1 MNGATSTIGIK
12 LTLDGASQTES
23 GIRRVTQSVDD
34 MGGSAKAV
42 SGFLT
47 NMLGVAFG
55 GATIGAYVSKLVQ
68 VQREF
73 DVLNSSLVTV
83 TGSSAQAEKEFAWI
97 RQFASTTPYALAEV
111 TQAFVKMRALGLD
124 ASKESL
130 LSYANTASAMGKGL
144 DQVIEAVADASSG
157 EFERL
162 RDFGIRASQQG
173 DQVAFTFRGVTTTV
187 KKNSDDIVA
196 YLKRIGDV
204 DFAGAVEERSKT
216 LDAALSNLA
225 DSWDGLFRAASRGG
239 IGNAIANDARSVAT
253 TLDVIGE
260 AMENARKSG
269 GGLARQLTD
278 GLGVAI
284 GRLSFGT
291 VAATAETLNGTINF
305 LTGNLFNLSTKL
317 DLLPDNLRT
326 TAEQA
331 EIMGRKIKE
340 AEAEFAA
347 LQERSKINPESI
359 YFKSELANL
368 SEYIASLRTA
378 RDEKQKLIGQF
389 AGGGR
394 GFTNPKT
401 VGDLLKEEEKRLA
414 AQREA
419 RDKLM
424 EKLATPDEKLQTEL
438 ARQRDALGQFFTP
451 DVERRIRESFAK
463 KGGTDKNKVTPQD
476 LLGFDVAE
484 IERNL
489 KRYTDAY
496 TNAQDIV
503 SAAQAA
509 GLIDDREY
517 YEAQLGFINLNAD
530 ARVRA
535 LQQERERLEMENTT
549 GAERLRQ
556 LERVADI
563 EAEISMVR
571 QDAAAQ
577 TEILG
582 IREDARLKRVKQA
595 YEEAKVAAQAYLD
608 TLLTQYTRDIDGF
621 GRGDRGRRLAIGLN
635 QIDDRY
641 ANQRES
647 LANDRLRGD
656 IKDEAEYQRRLDLI
670 NNYNELARAAYRK
683 HYADLEREQANW
695 LNGAN
700 DAIANYRDGAA
711 DVAGMTNELFTNAF
725 QGMEDALVTFVTTG
739 KLSFTDLANSIVA
752 DITRIIIKQQISN
765 ALGVA
770 GGSGGSGALGLIGA
784 GVSALFGTSGTAALA
799 SSMPGNSLD
808 TFLKLNNNF
817 GTGPSFDG
825 GGYTGDAPRVGGVDG
840 KGGFWALMH
849 PQETVVDHARGQT
862 AGMTVTNHFTI
873 SGPVDRRTEGQIA
886 AAAHR
891 GLSRWQRNL

>member
-1 MNGATSTIGIK
+1 MSNATSTIGIK
-12 LTLDGASQTES
+12 LSLDGASQTES

-42 SGFLT
+42 AGYLT
-47 NMLGVAFG
+47 NMFGVAFG
-55 GATIGAYVSKLVQ
+55 AASIGAYLGKVVE
-68 VQREF
+68 VQRQF

-124 ASKESL
+124 ANRDALASFG
-130 LSYANTASAMGKGL
+130 NTASAMGKGL
-144 DQVIEAVADASSG
+144 DQIIEAVADASTG

-162 RDFGIRASQQG
+162 KEFGIRTAQQG
-173 DQVAFTFRGVTTTV
+173 DQVSFTFRGVTTTV
-187 KKNSDDIVA
+187 KKSSDEIVE
-196 YLKRIGDV
+196 YLKRIGEV
-204 DFAGAVEERSKT
+204 DFAGAMDERAKT
-216 LDAALSNLA
+216 LDGTLSNLA
-225 DSWDGLFRAASRGG
+225 DSWERLILTSSQGGLGQA
-239 IGNAIANDARSVAT
+239 IGNDAKAVAT
-253 TLDVIGE
+253 TLEVMSE
-260 AMENARKSG
+260 AMENARQSG
-269 GGLARQLTD
+269 GGLARQLAD
-278 GLGVAI
+278 GLGVAL
-284 GRLSFGT
+284 GRLTFGA
-291 VAATAETLNGTINF
+291 VASTAETFNGTINA
-305 LTGNLFNLSTKL
+305 LTGNVFNLSTKI
-317 DLLPDNLRT
+317 DILPDNLRT

-331 EIMGRKIKE
+331 DIFARKLKD
-340 AEAEFAA
+340 AEVEFAA
-347 LQERSKINPESI
+347 LQARSKQNPESI
-359 YFKSELANL
+359 YFKSELSNL
-368 SEYIASLRTA
+368 AAYIEGLKLA
-378 RDEKQKLIGQF
+378 RQEKLQLMGQA

-394 GFTNPKT
+394 GFTNPQT
-401 VGDLLKEEEKRLA
+401 VGQLLAEEEKRAA

-424 EKLATPDEKLQTEL
+424 EKFATPDEKLQTEL
-438 ARQRDALGQFFTP
+438 ARQRDALGPLFTP
-451 DVERRIRESFAK
+451 DIERRIRESFAK
-463 KGGTDKNKVTPQD
+463 KGGTDKNKVTAQD

-535 LQQERERLEMENTT
+535 LQQERERLELENTT

-556 LERVADI
+556 QQRLAEI

-582 IREDARLKRVKQA
+582 IREAARLKRVTQA

-608 TLLTQYTRDIDGF
+608 TLLTQYAREIDGI
-621 GRGDRGRRLAIGLN
+621 GRGDRARRLASGLN

-641 ANQRES
+641 ESQRQG
-647 LANDRLRGD
+647 LAGERRRGEITED
-656 IKDEAEYQRRLDLI
+656 QYKSQLDLI

-891 GLSRWQRNL
+891 GLTRWQRNL

>member
-1 MNGATSTIGIK
+1 MSNATSTIGIK
-12 LTLDGASQTES
+12 LSLDGASQTES

-42 SGFLT
+42 ASYLT
-47 NMLGVAFG
+47 NMFGVAFG
-55 GATIGAYVSKLVQ
+55 AASIGAYLGKVVE
-68 VQREF
+68 VQRQF

-124 ASKESL
+124 ANRDSL
-130 LSYANTASAMGKGL
+130 ASFGNTASAMGKSL
-144 DQVIEAVADASSG
+144 DQIIEAVADASTG

-162 RDFGIRASQQG
+162 KEFGIRTAQQG
-173 DQVAFTFRGVTTTV
+173 DQVSFTFRGVTTTV
-187 KKNSDDIVA
+187 KKSSDEIVE
-196 YLKRIGDV
+196 YLKRIGEV
-204 DFAGAVEERSKT
+204 DFAGAMDERAKT
-216 LDAALSNLA
+216 LDGTLSNLA
-225 DSWDGLFRAASRGG
+225 DSWERLILTSSQGGLGQA
-239 IGNAIANDARSVAT
+239 IGNDAKAVAT
-253 TLDVIGE
+253 TLEVMSE
-260 AMENARKSG
+260 AMENARQSG
-269 GGLARQLTD
+269 GGLARQLAD
-278 GLGVAI
+278 GLGVAL
-284 GRLSFGT
+284 GRLTFGA
-291 VAATAETLNGTINF
+291 VASTAETFNGTINA
-305 LTGNLFNLSTKL
+305 LTGNVFNLSTKI

-331 EIMGRKIKE
+331 DIMARKLKD
-340 AEAEFAA
+340 AEVEFAA
-347 LQERSKINPESI
+347 LQARSKQNPESI

-368 SEYIASLRTA
+368 AAYIEGLKLA
-378 RDEKQKLIGQF
+378 RQEKLQLMGQA

-394 GFTNPKT
+394 GFTNPQT
-401 VGDLLKEEEKRLA
+401 VGQLLAEEEKRAA

-419 RDKLM
+419 RDKLL
-424 EKLATPDEKLQTEL
+424 EKLATPDEKMQNEL
-438 ARQRDALGQFFTP
+438 ARQREALGPLFTP
-451 DVERRIRESFAK
+451 DIERRIRDSFAK
-463 KGGTDKNKVTPQD
+463 KGGGTDKSKVTAQD

-535 LQQERERLEMENTT
+535 LQQERERLELETTT
-549 GAERLRQ
+549 GPERLRQ

-582 IREDARLKRVKQA
+582 IREAARLKRVTQG
-595 YEEAKVAAQAYLD
+595 YEESKVAAQAYLD
-608 TLLTQYTRDIDGF
+608 TLLTQYAREIDGI
-621 GRGDRGRRLAIGLN
+621 GRGDRARRLATGLN

-641 ANQRES
+641 ESQRQG
-647 LANDRLRGD
+647 LAGERRRGEITED
-656 IKDEAEYQRRLDLI
+656 QYKSQLELI
-670 NNYNELARAAYRK
+670 NKYNDLARAAYRK

-711 DVAGMTNELFTNAF
+711 DVAGMTNEVFTNAF

-770 GGSGGSGALGLIGA
+770 GGSGGSGVLGLIGA

-817 GTGPSFDG
+817 GTSPSFDG

-849 PQETVVDHARGQT
+849 PQETVLDHTRGQT

-891 GLSRWQRNL
+891 GLSRWQRNT

>member
-1 MNGATSTIGIK
+1 MSTATSTIGIK
-12 LTLDGASQTES
+12 LTLDGARQTET

-34 MGGSAKAV
+34 MGGSAKTV
-42 SGFLT
+42 SNSLMS
-47 NMLGVAFG
+47 MLGVAFG
-55 GATIGAYVSKLVQ
+55 GATIGAYVSKLIE
-68 VQREF
+68 VQRQF
-73 DVLNSSLVTV
+73 DVINSSLITV

-124 ASKESL
+124 ANRDSL
-130 LSYANTASAMGKGL
+130 ASFGNTASAMGKSL
-144 DQVIEAVADASSG
+144 DQMIEAVADASTG

-162 RDFGIRASQQG
+162 KEFGIRTAQQG
-173 DQVAFTFRGVTTTV
+173 DQVSFTFRGVTTTV
-187 KKNSDDIVA
+187 KKSSDEIVE
-196 YLKRIGDV
+196 YLKRIGEV
-204 DFAGAVEERSKT
+204 DFAGAMDERAKT
-216 LDAALSNLA
+216 LDGTLSNLA
-225 DSWDGLFRAASRGG
+225 DSWERLILTSGQGGLGQA
-239 IGNAIANDARSVAT
+239 IGNDAKAVAT
-253 TLDVIGE
+253 TLDVMSE
-260 AMENARKSG
+260 AMENARNSG
-269 GGLARQLTD
+269 GGLTRQLAD
-278 GLGVAI
+278 GLGVAL
-284 GRLSFGT
+284 GRLTFGA
-291 VAATAETLNGTINF
+291 VASTAEIFNGTINT
-305 LTGNLFNLSTKL
+305 LTGNVFKLSTKI
-317 DLLPDNLRT
+317 DILPDNLRT

-331 EIMGRKIKE
+331 DIMARRLKE
-340 AEAEFAA
+340 AEVEFAA
-347 LQERSKINPESI
+347 LQARSKQNPESI

-368 SEYIASLRTA
+368 AAYIEGLKLA
-378 RDEKQKLIGQF
+378 RQEKLQLMGQA

-394 GFTNPKT
+394 GFTNPQT
-401 VGDLLKEEEKRLA
+401 VGQLLADEEKRAA

-419 RDKLM
+419 RDKLL
-424 EKLATPDEKLQTEL
+424 EKLATPDEKMQTEL
-438 ARQRDALGQFFTP
+438 ARQREALGPLFTP
-451 DVERRIRESFAK
+451 DIERRIRESFAK
-463 KGGTDKNKVTPQD
+463 KGGGSDKNKVTAQD
-476 LLGFDVAE
+476 LLGFDVAS
-484 IERNL
+484 IERDL

-535 LQQERERLEMENTT
+535 LQQERDRLELEKTS
-549 GAERLRQ
+549 GADRLRQ
-556 LERVADI
+556 LQRLAEI

-571 QDAAAQ
+571 QDASAQ

-582 IREDARLKRVKQA
+582 IREAARLKRVTQA

-608 TLLTQYTRDIDGF
+608 TLLTQYAREIDGI
-621 GRGDRGRRLAIGLN
+621 GRGDRARRLGAGLS

-641 ANQRES
+641 ESQRQG
-647 LANDRLRGD
+647 LAGERRRGEITED
-656 IKDEAEYQRRLDLI
+656 QYKSQLELI
-670 NNYNELARAAYRK
+670 NKYNELARSAYRK

-739 KLSFTDLANSIVA
+739 KLSFTDLANGIVA

-784 GVSALFGTSGTAALA
+784 GVSALFGTTGTAALA

-817 GTGPSFDG
+817 GTSPSFDG

-849 PQETVVDHARGQT
+849 PQETVVDHTRGQT

-873 SGPVDRRTEGQIA
+873 NGPVDRRTEGQIA